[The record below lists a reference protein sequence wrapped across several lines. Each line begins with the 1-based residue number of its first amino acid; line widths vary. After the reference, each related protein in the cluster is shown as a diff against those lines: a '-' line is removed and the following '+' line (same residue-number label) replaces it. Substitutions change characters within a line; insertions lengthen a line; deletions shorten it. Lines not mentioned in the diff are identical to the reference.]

1 MKKVAYVLG
10 LMNAEKT
17 HTLVMVY
24 DAYQIKE
31 SLKADGYKWDSNAE
45 VWYKVIYGTDIA
57 AETDRIREIAS
68 GEMYVDRARVKGS
81 PLETQCRDLKARVF
95 G

>member
-10 LMNAEKT
+10 LMNAEKSQ
-17 HTLVMVY
+17 TLVMVY

-31 SLKADGYKWDSNAE
+31 SLKADGYKWDASAE
-45 VWYKVIYGTDIA
+45 VWYKVIDGTDIA
-57 AETDRIREIAS
+57 AETEHVRMIAN
-68 GEMYVDRARVKGS
+68 GTMFVDRARVKGS
-81 PLETQCRDLKARVF
+81 PLQTQCQALKARVF

>member
-10 LMNAEKT
+10 LMDAEKT

-31 SLKADGYKWDSNAE
+31 SLKSDGYKWDVGAE
-45 VWYKVIYGTDIA
+45 VWYKVIDGTDIV
-57 AETDRIREIAS
+57 AETEHIREIAS
-68 GEMYVDRARVKGS
+68 GEMYVDRERVKGS
-81 PLETQCRDLKARVF
+81 SLETQCRDLKARVF

>member
-17 HTLVMVY
+17 QTLVMVY

-31 SLKADGYKWDSNAE
+31 SLKADGYKWDADAE
-45 VWYKVIYGTDIA
+45 V
-57 AETDRIREIAS
+57 
-68 GEMYVDRARVKGS
+68 
-81 PLETQCRDLKARVF
+81 
-95 G
+95 

>member
-1 MKKVAYVLG
+1 MKKVAYVFG
-10 LMNAEKT
+10 LMNVEKT
-17 HTLVMVY
+17 QTLVMVY

-31 SLKADGYKWDSNAE
+31 SLKADGYKWDVGAE
-45 VWYKVIYGTDIA
+45 VWYKVIDGTDIA
-57 AETDRIREIAS
+57 SETERIREIAS

-81 PLETQCRDLKARVF
+81 SLETQFRDLKERVF